1 MDSVVVKMKPV
12 CECGYVFDDLT
23 LTEIKPKTLFSPKFI
38 TEPLH
43 SWMFEPYR
51 CPNCNKRRSSCICK
65 EVIRRKNILLYRKGG
80 QRT

>member
-51 CPNCNKRRSSCICK
+51 CPNCNKRISAVTSPNCSRNDGVVVYAK
-65 EVIRRKNILLYRKGG
+65 K
-80 QRT
+80 